1 MILTGYSFG
10 AYIVGLVVYLAA
22 ILYIYPNAV
31 TAEKLFFAISYSISF
46 WVIRYL
52 FVRFL
57 YPRLMK

>member
-22 ILYIYPNAV
+22 MRYIYPNAGTV
-31 TAEKLFFAISYSISF
+31 QMLLTTASYSISF